1 MDISNFCT
9 PSLLYMAFSF
19 THIII
24 DLFKHMY
31 NTAIVKFF
39 IMILFTILLNIMC
52 QRGLGVI
59 SWLIVF
65 IPFITMTVITTIV
78 LIVFGLSPSHGNIQT
93 YRNPN
98 KNYKK
103 NKHKNKKCN

>member
-1 MDISNFCT
+1 
-9 PSLLYMAFSF
+9 MAFSF

-39 IMILFTILLNIMC
+39 IMILFTILLNLMC
-52 QRGLGVI
+52 QRGLSVI

-65 IPFITMTVITTIV
+65 IPFITMTVITSIV
-78 LIVFGLSPSHGNIQT
+78 LIVFGLSPSKGNI
-93 YRNPN
+93 

-103 NKHKNKKCN
+103 PKQDKQKNKKCN

>member
-39 IMILFTILLNIMC
+39 IMILFTILLNTMC

-65 IPFITMTVITTIV
+65 ITFITMTVITTIV

-103 NKHKNKKCN
+103 NKNKNKKCN